1 MQANSPGVKC
11 KNHIQVQ
18 QEKEKFRR
26 RLFTSSIKREIKN
39 FHVVVVK

>member
-11 KNHIQVQ
+11 KKHIQVQ